1 MAENATVVAR
11 FKIVTAWIGL
21 KPAIAHFVH
30 TWRSVK
36 LKMDFKINIG
46 ALKKKIENVK
56 KESAELGEVIN
67 PFLEKF

>member
-1 MAENATVVAR
+1 
-11 FKIVTAWIGL
+11 L